1 MWASSWPQRDIEIH
15 KTATTNNNTP
25 HVPPAGTTTP
35 RPTCRHHL
43 RASHLPAPP
52 PRVPPTGTTTPR
64 PTCRHHHPASH
75 LPAPPP
81 RVPPAGTWLIAECQ
95 GGEGHAIGEPRVV
108 QREAQEGKDEYLGA
122 SGLADGTK
130 VPSEQ
135 VRVEGVGEGKG
146 SGVRGATA

>member
-1 MWASSWPQRDIEIH
+1 MCGH
-15 KTATTNNNTP
+15 
-25 HVPPAGTTTP
+25 PAGLSVTLKFTKPPPPTTTH
-35 RPTCRHHL
+35 PT
-43 RASHLPAPP
+43 
-52 PRVPPTGTTTPR
+52 
-64 PTCRHHHPASH
+64 SH